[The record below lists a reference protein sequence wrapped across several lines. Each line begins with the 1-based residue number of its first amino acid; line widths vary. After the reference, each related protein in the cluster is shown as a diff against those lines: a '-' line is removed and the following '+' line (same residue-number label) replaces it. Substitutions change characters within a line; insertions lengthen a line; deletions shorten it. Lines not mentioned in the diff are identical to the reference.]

1 VASLYLYS
9 HLTTNRMTAD
19 SFPSNESKNL
29 DIQVVQDKIY
39 SFLLEIIKKWSPED
53 VLREFK
59 RLFLDHL
66 DAINLDATSVIYQ
79 LRNFIDN
86 EQDFHH
92 TFKRC
97 CYILVNNWENSRKY
111 QYIQQLVEILVDYHH
126 RHLATNKI
134 KNNFQIW
141 LKNFLTS
148 PDFQELKLFAIRSE
162 NRASLPWIN
171 RYATYLLAAQAVD
184 NKNSQEQQ
192 EAARKAYRK
201 LKNKFKFELAMYI
214 AHSQLN
220 TSSQTRYKN
229 PSTLGDDVLR
239 LIKTIVVKKGVFS
252 YKNIA
257 NIFKKQIQNQTF
269 LKFKISLIKYLIY
282 SISQPEI
289 VNILQQNLSEKLLPW
304 KSKYDEEI
312 INRDLCLRTCN
323 RVIDYLIIDKT
334 REPSPLLIL
343 LIVQGHPLTLAIV
356 LLKIILIS
364 PNSRSHLEARI
375 ASLIHYYENYSEQE
389 CKWLIN
395 FLEIFQIAFTIYA
408 ENVEYNLIN
417 LEEDKSVA
425 EGEFNPDNYQVFS
438 QSKAEEKKTK

>member
-1 VASLYLYS
+1 ML
-9 HLTTNRMTAD
+9 
-19 SFPSNESKNL
+19 
-29 DIQVVQDKIY
+29 I
-39 SFLLEIIKKWSPED
+39 FL
-53 VLREFK
+53 
-59 RLFLDHL
+59 
-66 DAINLDATSVIYQ
+66 
-79 LRNFIDN
+79 
-86 EQDFHH
+86 
-92 TFKRC
+92 
-97 CYILVNNWENSRKY
+97 
-111 QYIQQLVEILVDYHH
+111 
-126 RHLATNKI
+126 
-134 KNNFQIW
+134 
-141 LKNFLTS
+141 
-148 PDFQELKLFAIRSE
+148 
-162 NRASLPWIN
+162 
-171 RYATYLLAAQAVD
+171 
-184 NKNSQEQQ
+184 
-192 EAARKAYRK
+192 
-201 LKNKFKFELAMYI
+201 
-214 AHSQLN
+214 
-220 TSSQTRYKN
+220 
-229 PSTLGDDVLR
+229 
-239 LIKTIVVKKGVFS
+239 
-252 YKNIA
+252 
-257 NIFKKQIQNQTF
+257 KKQIQNQTF